1 MSLLDIFKPSAPQV
15 TTTINGQPQ
24 GTPTQGNQQQSTGTD
39 GTGTGQPQLDAN
51 GQPITSSNSGEPKAP
66 LDAFTNLWE
75 TDPNAA
81 TPGSDSIF
89 ANLDPAKIFE
99 AAKGANFASTISRE
113 NLQAI
118 SQGGEGA
125 IQAFQDAMNSATQ
138 AVFAQ
143 STLAT
148 TKIVE
153 QALAKQAAKFDA
165 ELPNLVRKH
174 SASDSL
180 HTENPALS
188 NPAAQPIISAIQA
201 QLAIK
206 HPNAT
211 ATQLKTMAKDYLENF
226 AKVVVPTKEP
236 ADDKKSENVGIDWT
250 NFLPE

>member
-1 MSLLDIFKPSAPQV
+1 MSLFDIFKSPAQV
-15 TTTINGQPQ
+15 TTTVNGQQAGMPAQQ
-24 GTPTQGNQQQSTGTD
+24 GQPVAPNNTDTSGT
-39 GTGTGQPQLDAN
+39 QPQLDAN
-51 GQPITSSNSGEPKAP
+51 GNPISNNNSSESKAP
-66 LDAFTNLWE
+66 LDQFNTLWE
-75 TDPNAA
+75 TDPNNTA
-81 TPGSDSIF
+81 PGTESIF

-99 AAKGANFASTISRE
+99 AAKNANFAGTISQE

-118 SQGGEGA
+118 SQGGEPA
-125 IQAFQDAMNSATQ
+125 MRAFQEAMNAATQ

-153 QALAKQAAKFDA
+153 QALAKQAAKYEEA
-165 ELPNLVRKH
+165 IPNLVRKH
-174 SASDSL
+174 AASDSL

-226 AKVVVPTKEP
+226 ANLVTPTKEP
-236 ADDKKSENVGIDWT
+236 PKDPKAQSDDVDWSS
-250 NFLPE
+250 FLNS